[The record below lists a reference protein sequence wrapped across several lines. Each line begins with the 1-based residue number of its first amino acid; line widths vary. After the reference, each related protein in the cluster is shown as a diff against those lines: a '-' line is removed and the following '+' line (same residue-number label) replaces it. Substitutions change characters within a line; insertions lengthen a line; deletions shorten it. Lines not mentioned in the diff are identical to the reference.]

1 MRQSKFRSNQQETLA
16 YLGGLFDGEGHFGI
30 GRIQKGSNFAY
41 KAEIA
46 FSNTDPLLVNFLTDF
61 LIKRKIA
68 YYIRLRAKSSVGKNQ
83 YEISI
88 NALSSQ
94 KKFLEL
100 IIPYL
105 KGLKVAEAELSLKYI
120 NNRLKRNDESQPRNP
135 NGTFVRNNKAPF
147 TNEDV
152 GMYKD
157 YKKLKDPQRLHAM
170 PPPSGVKI

>member
-1 MRQSKFRSNQQETLA
+1 MRQSEFRSNQQETLA

-30 GRIQKGSNFAY
+30 GRIQKGSNYAY

-61 LIKRKIA
+61 LIKQRIA
-68 YYIRLRAKSSVGKNQ
+68 YFIRLRAKSSVGKNQ

-100 IIPYL
+100 IIPFL
-105 KGLKVAEAELSLKYI
+105 VGMKQAEAKLSLKYVE
-120 NNRLKRNDESQPRNP
+120 NRIKRNKEPQPRNSD
-135 NGTFVRNNKAPF
+135 GTFVGNNKAPF
-147 TNEDV
+147 TTEET
-152 GMYKD
+152 GMYNE
-157 YKKLKDPQRLHAM
+157 YKKLKAPQRLHVM
-170 PPPSGVKI
+170 PPPNGVKI